1 LEQVEISLLE
11 VDTFRSPV
19 ILAQVDV
26 FRREGPDDQ
35 VGACGGGDF
44 GDRDLHVRRRPD
56 RVDESGTLIQAQV
69 RPIDVIPDEAYP
81 GYSRVGHIGADEV
94 KSVPEQQGS
103 VGVAADADFYYP
115 GAGRVSG
122 KYEFRKAII
131 TYNAHEPQY
140 DILSRIYLRVMP
152 LINIRPFEL
161 SDSREILEMEEAIFN
176 EPNPLLYQMIE
187 NFPSEGFIVAEA
199 DGVLCGYL
207 VGVIFMDEAR
217 VLLLAVK
224 EKYRHKKIGTMLIN
238 NFIESVRGRANMVRL
253 EVRSNNLT
261 AQTFYFKMGFRFIGI
276 VNNYYKNGDSAYI
289 MVRPLDRLTLFL

>member
-1 LEQVEISLLE
+1 
-11 VDTFRSPV
+11 
-19 ILAQVDV
+19 
-26 FRREGPDDQ
+26 
-35 VGACGGGDF
+35 
-44 GDRDLHVRRRPD
+44 
-56 RVDESGTLIQAQV
+56 
-69 RPIDVIPDEAYP
+69 
-81 GYSRVGHIGADEV
+81 
-94 KSVPEQQGS
+94 
-103 VGVAADADFYYP
+103 
-115 GAGRVSG
+115 
-122 KYEFRKAII
+122 
-131 TYNAHEPQY
+131 
-140 DILSRIYLRVMP
+140 MP